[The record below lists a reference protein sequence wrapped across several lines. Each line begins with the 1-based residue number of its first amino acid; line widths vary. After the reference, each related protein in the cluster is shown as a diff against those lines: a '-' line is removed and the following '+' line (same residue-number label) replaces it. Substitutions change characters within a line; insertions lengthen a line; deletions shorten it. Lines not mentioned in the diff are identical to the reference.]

1 LHMSLAFSSSAAVM
15 SEANTSQRHDTAF
28 SLVPLAFDTIATWQL
43 YVIEAM
49 DPIITLATIIATTD
63 IGVFLA
69 TQDAHV
75 RICRMS

>member
-1 LHMSLAFSSSAAVM
+1 M

-69 TQDAHV
+69 QPPRT
-75 RICRMS
+75 RMYEFVVCLD